1 MNTKEPGAWIFKGLP
16 RDFMQ
21 RAKIAAAVEGRTV
34 KDMVMALVEA
44 HLKDLEKKGLLPKG
58 KGKVDG

>member
-1 MNTKEPGAWIFKGLP
+1 MMTKEPGAWIFKGLQ

-34 KDMVMALVEA
+34 KDMVMDLVET
-44 HLKDLEKKGLLPKG
+44 HLKELEKKGLLPKG
-58 KGKVDG
+58 K